1 VEKIK
6 RRFKNLRSAYGKLKN
21 RAGSAGKS
29 GQASCRL
36 TSRQEWKLRNLA
48 FLDEVIQPRTQG
60 QELGRVS
67 IGIEFV
73 CVQMILFLVFILSVP
88 DSTFIENRYFN
99 VHLFL
104 VSP

>member
-1 VEKIK
+1 MEKIK

-21 RAGSAGKS
+21 RAGPAGKW
-29 GQASCRL
+29 GQASRRL

-48 FLDEVIQPRTQG
+48 FLDQVIQPRTQG

-73 CVQMILFLVFILSVP
+73 WVQMTLFYVFILSDP
-88 DSTFIENRYFN
+88 DSTFIEDRYLN
-99 VHLFL
+99 VNLL